1 MKNFHLPL
9 PEQTYAQLRA
19 EAEKTQ
25 MPATAVAREAIE
37 QWLREQS
44 RKSRHERIAAY
55 ATKMAGT
62 RLDHD
67 PELEAAGIEL
77 FVKTGGTTK

>member
-25 MPATAVAREAIE
+25 VPATAVAREAIE

-55 ATKMAGT
+55 AAEMAGT
-62 RLDHD
+62 RLDLD
-67 PELEAAGIEL
+67 PELEATGIEL
-77 FVKTGGTTK
+77 LVKAGRTTR

>member
-25 MPATAVAREAIE
+25 VPATAVAREAIE

-44 RKSRHERIAAY
+44 RKSRHERIASY
-55 ATKMAGT
+55 AAGVAGT
-62 RLDHD
+62 RLDLD
-67 PELEAAGIEL
+67 PALEAAGIEL
-77 FVKTGGTTK
+77 LVKTGQTKK